1 MTFPTVF
8 ANLAAGNQPAA
19 LLDNMFNIAG
29 AAGTI
34 PCTATGTNTVTA
46 TPITNFYQPA
56 SYANFQTIS
65 FVMPATLTGSATI
78 RLGTLPFVKLFMPSS
93 LQAGAG
99 DISIGTF
106 VIAAFNAALDS
117 GNGGFQVFNA
127 TTPSVIQPVAG
138 THKAL
143 VVANVGGSPDSV
155 MNVSADEVMLENV
168 AGGTAKVANVNLSIS
183 TVSNGANG
191 LDSGTIAANTWY
203 AVYVILNPN
212 TSAVA
217 GLLSLSFTT
226 PTLPSGFTYRARVGS
241 CKTGAA
247 STNLHRTQQNGNR
260 GFYRVTAGSQT
271 TSLPQITTGNQGTV
285 GATPT
290 WTTPAVVN
298 SFIPPTAT
306 AIIAGGSLQSGSSTV
321 GVAAIAPTTAY
332 GGNSS
337 TNPAPFWLS
346 APLSNSQN
354 MVARIMIETSTIAVA
369 ALVGTGGVGSYTV
382 TFCYGWEDNL
392 D

>member
-1 MTFPTVF
+1 MSFPTIF
-8 ANLAAGNQPAA
+8 SNLPAGPEPAA
-19 LLDNMFNIAG
+19 LLDTMFNIAG

-34 PCTATGTNTVTA
+34 PCTATGTNTITA

-56 SYANFQTIS
+56 AYANFQIIS

-78 RLGTLPFVKLFMPSS
+78 RLGTLPFVNLYMPSG

-99 DISIGTF
+99 DIAIGTF
-106 VIAAFNAALDS
+106 VIAAFNAALNS

-138 THKAL
+138 THKSL
-143 VVANVGGSPDSV
+143 FLGNTGGSPDTI
-155 MNVSADEVMLENV
+155 MLVSADEIMLENV
-168 AGGTAKVANVNLSIS
+168 AGGTAKVSNVSLSIA
-183 TVSNGANG
+183 TTTNGANG
-191 LDSGTIAANTWY
+191 LDSGSIAANTWY
-203 AVYVILNPN
+203 AVYVILNVN

-226 PTLPSGFTYRARVGS
+226 PTMPSGFTYRARVGS
-241 CKTGAA
+241 CKTGPA
-247 STNLHRTQQNGNR
+247 STNLHRTSQYGNR

-271 TSLPQITTGNQGTV
+271 TSLPLISTGNQGTV

-290 WTTPAVVN
+290 WVTPPVVN
-298 SFIPPTAT
+298 SLVPPTAT
-306 AIIAGGSLQSGSSTV
+306 AIVVGASLQGGATTAGS
-321 GVAAIAPTTAY
+321 ALIAPSAAY

-337 TNPAPFWLS
+337 TNPAPFLL
-346 APLSNSQN
+346 AGPVGLSQN
-354 MVARIMIETSTIAVA
+354 MIAKLMLESTNIAIA
-369 ALVGTGGVGSYTV
+369 ALVGTGGVGSYT
-382 TFCYGWEDNL
+382 TIFCYGWEDTL